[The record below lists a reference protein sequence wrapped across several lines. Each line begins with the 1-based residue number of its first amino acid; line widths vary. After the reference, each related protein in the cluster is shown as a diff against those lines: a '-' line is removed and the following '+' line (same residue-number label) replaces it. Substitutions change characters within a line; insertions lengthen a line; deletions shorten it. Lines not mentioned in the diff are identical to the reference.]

1 MRAFPSQR
9 HSTPPRRA
17 SPLPPAL
24 VLRRERP
31 STVKTVVERRTVQQT
46 VVHNHITQVVRG
58 AACPRRDTALRLLPR
73 PEPEREEADD
83 RSRPTLAAQRLVR
96 LFSTESAR
104 RELRPFF
111 YTVVQNVLDGE
122 RERERS
128 HPQETVSLVF
138 RMFGEKHLLQV
149 LQRLRQDEA
158 GRAAAPA
165 PPPAPALPEREAR
178 GEGLSSAQFEALVRG
193 VERSLEHRAR
203 LEALRQGRA

>member
-9 HSTPPRRA
+9 HSTPLRRSA
-17 SPLPPAL
+17 PFPPAL

-58 AACPRRDTALRLLPR
+58 SLCPRRDTAPRLLPQ
-73 PEPEREEADD
+73 PGPEREEPDD
-83 RSRPTLAAQRLVR
+83 RSRPTLWAQRLVR
-96 LFSTESAR
+96 LFSVGSAR

-111 YTVVQNVLDGE
+111 HTVVQNVLDGE
-122 RERERS
+122 RERARS
-128 HPQETVSLVF
+128 HPQETVSLVL
-138 RMFGEKHLLQV
+138 RMFGENRLLQV
-149 LQRLRQDEA
+149 LQRLRQDDA
-158 GRAAAPA
+158 GRTAAPA

-178 GEGLSSAQFEALVRG
+178 GEGLSMAQFEALVRG
-193 VERSLEHRAR
+193 VERSLERRAR